1 MSYYPEPD
9 SRIRDKVKL
18 VLDLSNYASEKE
30 LERTTD
36 IDTFDVVA
44 KKDFIALEAEVD
56 KLDMNKLTNVSTS
69 LNNLKTKVFLKIK

>member
-18 VLDLSNYASEKE
+18 VLDLSNYASKKE

-44 KKDFIALEAEVD
+44 KKAFIALEAEVD
-56 KLDMNKLTNVSTS
+56 KPDMNKLTNVSTS